1 MLTWPSGEGNGPQI
15 QRVPWVQHKILD
27 QRGFKPSTSGMPG
40 KCPTIRPRL
49 PLCIKMQRMRLWILR
64 DFESR
69 VYTLYVNFY
78 GFLCSFRFLYTF
90 TFFFQLTITVTTV
103 HMEQERYA
111 AVIPENTTPRY
122 FLLDINSN
130 AERVDIPV
138 TYTLITEYAGK

>member
-1 MLTWPSGEGNGPQI
+1 
-15 QRVPWVQHKILD
+15 
-27 QRGFKPSTSGMPG
+27 
-40 KCPTIRPRL
+40 
-49 PLCIKMQRMRLWILR
+49 MQRMRLWILR

-78 GFLCSFRFLYTF
+78 GFLCSFIFHIHSS
-90 TFFFQLTITVTTV
+90 FFQLTITVTTV